1 MAHYRFPVFFEARDL
16 TDSEKEKIQKY
27 FKIRRKSGGGECGP
41 VEKVDDDTY
50 KILFLEQEDQ
60 ERVLGPKTHVI
71 RLTSDQHLKIKTKQY
86 AMNEIK
92 IKQVSQNQQDTPG
105 KDEEKVL
112 VMETY
117 LTQYLQDSP
126 KARRDLDQCL
136 SSLCRS
142 FRILPEEGKVVV
154 KRGAA
159 HSGLPQA
166 KWETQ
171 VDNVCFQLKQR
182 YRCYFEVDPAR
193 VKTLQENPFMCS
205 ENLCTYKELREDLA
219 VVVGEHDAIEKMI
232 QRLDALQV
240 KPQIHRDCG
249 IPLMQFTLVEEEFG
263 KKIKVS
269 SPHIKITMQGR
280 GRPVFEGPEA
290 EVEAACT
297 TLQELVKKIQQ
308 RILQLPAPLL
318 AFLTSSGAME
328 TYQTRFQQSLRSPVM
343 LEVGPDL
350 VLSSLTTEALEEAAA
365 ALERDLTVETVVL
378 ERAETESPGM
388 VTLKE
393 VLSQALQQANHGTMK
408 VQLSYGKPS
417 KADYRMLVQIVG
429 NRKEVD
435 RLKDILLDH
444 KINQTNIHYS
454 LNLPNAVVADHL
466 HRVLELLG
474 VQHSDLQLIPT
485 KSPSP
490 CLHFAG
496 PRQLVQEFYVTL
508 TSTLQSLVCKEYSME
523 GPGVLQY
530 FNGEGKNNIALL
542 ELSHKV
548 LILLSDEEK
557 QSGTGSQPTSP
568 ISISNLT
575 MMGKT
580 GPTPAPIPSLPTKVT
595 GGSSSTAPGG
605 SFLTGKKIKLEVV
618 LGHLED
624 QQVDVLVAPM
634 VKANLLS
641 LKIGQALAKTGG
653 DQLKRNFSQ
662 SIRFQKNVEPGDI
675 FQVEGTSTL
684 GCQKIIFV
692 ECLPWNATSGSS
704 EKALRCG
711 MRQALSLC
719 EQCALNS
726 VAFPLI
732 GPGVVLKTPVKEAV
746 SILTSEIGLFGL
758 SGLTG
763 SLSNIRIVIH
773 PDYPDSKA
781 VCRDVYGGLN
791 LHRRDGKGQ
800 AVFGS
805 LTSDLEEVTLTV
817 GGIQLYLVRGDIT
830 NETTDAIVN
839 TTDFNNFDSAVC
851 KSILS
856 VAGPK
861 VKKALKSA
869 QVNRGK
875 IFTSQPGKFPCK
887 AIMHVCGE
895 NDPELV
901 QDLTRDILLH
911 CESKG
916 YQSVAI
922 PAICAAAGVDP
933 CIVADAIFSGIVAA
947 VSSCS
952 FQHLV
957 TVRLVLFS
965 MPVFQQ
971 FQAAADA
978 MFWTPIRLKT
988 TTPLR
993 ASTAPAQTTQ
1003 PGSLYP
1009 DLSSLLPSSLIPAV
1023 PPSATFIILGTSVQD
1038 VSSVCAGLQQAYTS
1052 HCSQQTLAPEELAG
1066 LSHAELQDL
1075 VGRVNSLGVQLEP
1088 SGPGSGAGVVVR
1100 GLNEG
1105 VNEVMYVMQGALR
1118 RQVVERDQRELFNNV
1133 VWCIMG
1139 QRGDWERFPKE
1150 ANQKLEKG
1158 VTGGV
1163 MDAHGCCWN
1172 VDLRRKQ
1179 ATAVGSGY
1187 VTLVK
1192 RLQNLPDF
1200 KVPLYWDSLVP
1211 GEALQVIPLI
1221 PLCAEFERVKADFRT
1236 CMRTIL
1242 KIERVQ
1248 NVHLRRAFDVQR
1260 QQLEDKNGAPVGA
1273 GEKMLYHGTTT
1284 QACQSIMKT
1293 GFNRG
1298 FAGQNATVYGLGTY
1312 FAVSASYSAKP
1323 VYSRP
1328 EADGTQ
1334 CMFVARVLAGFYTLG
1349 KSLMRVPPPVSPQQP
1364 DIRFDSLVD
1373 NQQNPSMFV
1382 VFHDS
1387 QAYPDYLITFK

>member
-1 MAHYRFPVFFEARDL
+1 MAHFRFPVFFEARDL
-16 TDSEKEKIQKY
+16 TDSEKQKIQKY
-27 FKIRRKSGGGECGP
+27 FLIRRRSGGGECGP
-41 VEKVDDDTY
+41 VEKVADDTY
-50 KILFLEQEDQ
+50 TISFVEQEDQ
-60 ERVLGPKTHVI
+60 ERVLGPKQHVI
-71 RLTSDQHLKIKTKQY
+71 PLSLDQQLEIKTKR
-86 AMNEIK
+86 ETTH
-92 IKQVSQNQQDTPG
+92 VSQNQQDTPG
-105 KDEEKVL
+105 RDEEKEL
-112 VMETY
+112 LMDTY
-117 LTQYLQDSP
+117 LTQYLQDNP

-142 FRILPEEGKVVV
+142 FRILPEEGKLVV

-159 HSGLPQA
+159 QSGLPRA
-166 KWETQ
+166 KWEMQ
-171 VDNVCFQLKQR
+171 VDDVCFQLKQR
-182 YRCYFEVDPAR
+182 YRCYFEVHPER
-193 VKTLQENPFMCS
+193 VKTLQENPFMRS
-205 ENLCTYKELREDLA
+205 ENLCIYKELGENLA
-219 VVVGEHDAIEKMI
+219 VVVGEHDEIEKMI

-240 KPQIHRDCG
+240 KPQVHMDCG
-249 IPLMQFTLVEEEFG
+249 ITMVKFTLVAEEFV
-263 KKIKVS
+263 KKIKLS
-269 SPHIKITMQGR
+269 SPQIKITMKGR
-280 GRPVFEGPEA
+280 GVPVFEGSEA
-290 EVEAACT
+290 EVEAARA

-308 RILQLPAPLL
+308 RRLQLPAPLL
-318 AFLTSSGAME
+318 AFLASSGAIQ
-328 TYQTRFQQSLRSPVM
+328 TYQTRFKQSLRSPVM
-343 LEVGPDL
+343 LEVGSDL

-365 ALERDLTVETVVL
+365 TLERDLTVETVVL
-378 ERAETESPGM
+378 ERVEAESPGM

-393 VLSQALQQANHGTMK
+393 VLSQAIQQANHGVMN
-408 VQLSYGKPS
+408 VQLSYGQPS

-435 RLKDILLDH
+435 RLKDILLDY
-444 KINQTNIHYS
+444 KLNQTSIHHF

-474 VQHSDLQLIPT
+474 VQHSDLELIAT

-490 CLHFAG
+490 GLHFAG
-496 PRQLVQEFYVTL
+496 PRQLVQDFCEAL
-508 TSTLQSLVCKEYSME
+508 TSTLQSLVCKEYSVE

-530 FNGEGKNNIALL
+530 FNGEGKNNIVLL

-557 QSGTGSQPTSP
+557 QSGKGSQPTSP
-568 ISISNLT
+568 ISILNLT

-580 GPTPAPIPSLPTKVT
+580 GSTPATIPSFPTKVT
-595 GGSSSTAPGG
+595 RGSSSTATGG
-605 SFLTGKKIKLEVV
+605 SLPTGSQIKLDVV
-618 LGHLED
+618 LGNLED

-641 LKIGQALAKTGG
+641 MKIGQALAKTGG
-653 DQLKRNFSQ
+653 DRLKRNFSQ
-662 SIRFQKNVEPGDI
+662 SVRSQRNIEPGDI
-675 FQVEGTSTL
+675 LQVDGTSTL

-692 ECLPWNATSGSS
+692 ECLPWDAASGGS

-711 MRQALSLC
+711 LREALSLC
-719 EQCALNS
+719 EQRGLSS

-732 GPGVVLKTPVKEAV
+732 GPGIVLKTPVKEAV
-746 SILTSEIGLFGL
+746 SILTSEIGLLGL
-758 SGLTG
+758 SEYTG
-763 SLSNIRIVIH
+763 PLSNIRVVIH
-773 PDYPDSKA
+773 PDYPDSKE
-781 VCRDVYGGLN
+781 VCRDVYNGLN
-791 LHRRDGKGQ
+791 LHRMDGKGQ

-805 LTSDLEEVTLTV
+805 LTSDLEEVTLMV
-817 GGIQLYLVRGDIT
+817 GGIKLHLVLGDIT
-830 NETTDAIVN
+830 NETTDAVVN

-851 KSILS
+851 KKILS
-856 VAGPK
+856 VAGKK

-869 QVNRGK
+869 QVNRGE
-875 IFTSQPGKFPCK
+875 IFTSQPGKFPSK

-901 QDLTRDILLH
+901 QDMTRDILLL

-922 PAICAAAGVDP
+922 PAICAVAGVEP
-933 CIVADAIFSGIVAA
+933 DAILSGIVAA

-965 MPVFQQ
+965 VPVFQR
-971 FQAAADA
+971 FRAAVDT
-978 MFWTPIRLKT
+978 MFGTPSRPNNT
-988 TTPLR
+988 TGSLG
-993 ASTAPAQTTQ
+993 ASTAPAQMAQ
-1003 PGSLYP
+1003 PAPLYP
-1009 DLSSLLPSSLIPAV
+1009 NLSPLLPSSLIPGV
-1023 PPSATFIILGTSVQD
+1023 PPSATFTIIGTSAQD
-1038 VSSVCAGLQQAYTS
+1038 VSSVCAGLQRAYTS
-1052 HCSQQTLAPEELAG
+1052 HCSQHTLAPEELAA
-1066 LSHAELQDL
+1066 LSQAELQDL
-1075 VGRVNSLGVQLEP
+1075 AERVNSLGVQLDP
-1088 SGPGSGAGVVVR
+1088 SGSGSGAGVVVR
-1100 GLNEG
+1100 GLTEG
-1105 VNEVMYVMQGALR
+1105 VKDVMYVMQGALR
-1118 RQVVERDQRELFNNV
+1118 RQVAERDQRELFAQV

-1158 VTGGV
+1158 DVSGGV
-1163 MDAHGCCWN
+1163 TDAHGCRWN

-1179 ATAVGSGY
+1179 ATAVGSGH

-1211 GEALQVIPLI
+1211 GEALQMIPLI
-1221 PLCAEFERVKADFRT
+1221 PLYAEFELVKADFRKT

-1248 NVHLRRAFDVQR
+1248 NVHLRRAYEVQR

-1273 GEKMLYHGTTT
+1273 GEKMLYHGTTA
-1284 QACQSIMKT
+1284 QACQSIMKN

-1298 FAGQNATVYGLGTY
+1298 FAGHNATVYGLGTY
-1312 FAVSASYSAKP
+1312 FAVDASYSAKP
-1323 VYSRP
+1323 LYSRP

-1334 CMFVARVLAGFYTLG
+1334 CMFVARVLAGSYTLG
-1349 KSLMRVPPPVSPQQP
+1349 KSGMRVPPPVSAQQP
-1364 DIRFDSLVD
+1364 DIHFDSLVD
-1373 NQQNPSMFV
+1373 NHQNPSMFV